1 VSIMGKFCTS
11 CGTALN
17 EGAKFCAKCGA
28 NAFQSNESAQISTA
42 ATTQPVKSEQEIP
55 KTMNS
60 TKKKPPINRAS
71 DDAPQHSPM
80 GAGKFIIAYICQSL
94 MVLKNPKQMLP
105 TVLLGLVWLVLA
117 LLGSFGINPF
127 PVRILSFLTFAQG
140 GMFGGVFGAV
150 GGILGKV
157 AVAAFLNA
165 AIVPL
170 FQKKAPFSGI
180 GGGIKGFF
188 SGIAVKSITAVAPLL
203 GGVGA
208 SLLLYAFM
216 NSNQSL
222 QNSMVGIIAFV
233 MLLQNL
239 GRQGGFLWGL
249 AFSAANS
256 LSKGRTPSYISVT
269 RCISGMTLGFA
280 LGVALSVIGLRWCS
294 GLGVLLL
301 LVALISGVVSKNKKE
316 AAKV

>member
-1 VSIMGKFCTS
+1 MGKFCTS
-11 CGTALN
+11 CGAAMN
-17 EGAKFCAKCGA
+17 EGAKFCTGCGA
-28 NAFQSNESAQISTA
+28 RVNQSEETKPEIIKTEQAGQKAAPEETRKATPPAAEKSAPRQS
-42 ATTQPVKSEQEIP
+42 Q
-55 KTMNS
+55 
-60 TKKKPPINRAS
+60 
-71 DDAPQHSPM
+71 M
-80 GAGKFIIAYICQSL
+80 GIGKFIADYIRQSL
-94 MVLKNPKQMLP
+94 AVLKNPKQLLP
-105 TVLLGLVWLVLA
+105 TIVLGLVWLALA
-117 LLGSFGINPF
+117 LLGSFGINPL

-157 AVAAFLNA
+157 VVAAFLNA

-170 FQKKAPFSGI
+170 FQKKAPFSGL
-180 GGGIKGFF
+180 GGNIKGFF
-188 SGIAVKSITAVAPLL
+188 SGLAVKGITAVAPLL

-208 SLLLYAFM
+208 ALLLYAFM

-256 LSKGRTPSYISVT
+256 LSKGRTPSYIGVT

-280 LGVALSVIGLRWCS
+280 LGVALSAMGLRWCAW
-294 GLGVLLL
+294 LGTVLLIA
-301 LVALISGVVSKNKKE
+301 ALIFVIVSKGKKE
-316 AAKV
+316 VAVA

>member
-1 VSIMGKFCTS
+1 MGKFCTS

-28 NAFQSNESAQISTA
+28 SAFQSNKSAQISTETPETA
-42 ATTQPVKSEQEIP
+42 KSEQKIS

-60 TKKKPPINRAS
+60 TKKKQPINRPS
-71 DDAPQHSPM
+71 GDAPQHSPM
-80 GAGKFIIAYICQSL
+80 GAGKFIVAYIRQSL
-94 MVLKNPKQMLP
+94 TVLKNPKQMLP
-105 TVLLGLVWLVLA
+105 TVVLGLVWLVLA
-117 LLGSFGINPF
+117 LLGSFGINPL

-140 GMFGGVFGAV
+140 GMFGGVLSAA

-157 AVAAFLNA
+157 VVAAFLNA

-188 SGIAVKSITAVAPLL
+188 GGLAVKSITAVAPLL

-216 NSNQSL
+216 NSTQSL

-233 MLLQNL
+233 ILLQNI
-239 GRQGGFLWGL
+239 GKQGGFLWGL

-256 LSKGRTPSYISVT
+256 LSKGRTPSYIGVS
-269 RCISGMTLGFA
+269 RCVSGMTLGFA
-280 LGVALSVIGLRWCS
+280 LGVALSVMGLRWCAW
-294 GLGVLLL
+294 LGFLL
-301 LVALISGVVSKNKKE
+301 LVVALIFFIVSRNKKE
-316 AAKV
+316 VAAA

>member
-1 VSIMGKFCTS
+1 MGKFCTS
-11 CGTALN
+11 CGAALN
-17 EGAKFCAKCGA
+17 EGAKFCATCGA
-28 NAFQSNESAQISTA
+28 NALQSNEFAQISRGTPETA
-42 ATTQPVKSEQEIP
+42 KSEQEIP
-55 KTMNS
+55 KTRNS
-60 TKKKPPINRAS
+60 TKKKPPINRVS
-71 DDAPQHSPM
+71 VDAPQHSPV
-80 GAGKFIIAYICQSL
+80 GVGKFISAYIRQMST
-94 MVLKNPKQMLP
+94 VLKKPQQMLP

-117 LLGSFGINPF
+117 LLGSLGINPL

-157 AVAAFLNA
+157 VVAAFLNA
-165 AIVPL
+165 VIVPL
-170 FQKKAPFSGI
+170 FHKKAPFSGI
-180 GGGIKGFF
+180 GGGIKSFF
-188 SGIAVKSITAVAPLL
+188 GGLALEGITAVAPLL

-256 LSKGRTPSYISVT
+256 LSKGRTPSYIEVT

-280 LGVALSVIGLRWCS
+280 LGVALSAVGLHWCAW
-294 GLGVLLL
+294 LGTVLII
-301 LVALISGVVSKNKKE
+301 ATLIVGIVSKDKKE
-316 AAKV
+316 VAAA

>member
-1 VSIMGKFCTS
+1 MGKFCIS
-11 CGTALN
+11 CGAALN

-28 NAFQSNESAQISTA
+28 NAFQSNESAQISTETPPQA
-42 ATTQPVKSEQEIP
+42 AKSEQEIP
-55 KTMNS
+55 KTMNN
-60 TKKKPPINRAS
+60 TKKKPLINQAS
-71 DDAPQHSPM
+71 ENAPQHSSM
-80 GAGKFIIAYICQSL
+80 GTGKFIITYIRQSL
-94 MVLKNPKQMLP
+94 TVLKNPKQMLP
-105 TVLLGLVWLVLA
+105 TALLGLVWLVLA
-117 LLGSFGINPF
+117 LLGSFGINPL

-239 GRQGGFLWGL
+239 GRQGGFL
-249 AFSAANS
+249 
-256 LSKGRTPSYISVT
+256 
-269 RCISGMTLGFA
+269 
-280 LGVALSVIGLRWCS
+280 
-294 GLGVLLL
+294 
-301 LVALISGVVSKNKKE
+301 
-316 AAKV
+316 

>member
-1 VSIMGKFCTS
+1 MGKFCTS
-11 CGTALN
+11 CGTAMN

-28 NAFQSNESAQISTA
+28 NGFQSNESAQISTETPEA
-42 ATTQPVKSEQEIP
+42 AKFEQEIP

-60 TKKKPPINRAS
+60 KKKKPPINRAS

-80 GAGKFIIAYICQSL
+80 GAGKFIIAYIRQSL
-94 MVLKNPKQMLP
+94 TVLKNPKQMLP
-105 TVLLGLVWLVLA
+105 TVVLGLAWLVLA
-117 LLGSFGINPF
+117 LLGSFGINPL

-140 GMFGGVFGAV
+140 GMFGGVLGAA

-157 AVAAFLNA
+157 VVAAFLNA

-170 FQKKAPFSGI
+170 FRKKAPFSGI

-188 SGIAVKSITAVAPLL
+188 GGLAVKSIAAVAPLL

-233 MLLQNL
+233 LLLQNI

-249 AFSAANS
+249 AFSAAKS
-256 LSKGRTPSYISVT
+256 LSKGRTTSYIGVA

-280 LGVALSVIGLRWCS
+280 LGVALSAIGLRWCVW
-294 GLGVLLL
+294 LGMLLMIAVLIF
-301 LVALISGVVSKNKKE
+301 VIVSKGNRE
-316 AAKV
+316 VAGI

>member
-1 VSIMGKFCTS
+1 MGKFCTS
-11 CGTALN
+11 CGMALN
-17 EGAKFCAKCGA
+17 EDAKFCAKCGA
-28 NAFQSNESAQISTA
+28 NAFQSIESAQISTETPPEVA
-42 ATTQPVKSEQEIP
+42 KSEQEIP

-60 TKKKPPINRAS
+60 TKKKPPIDRAS

-80 GAGKFIIAYICQSL
+80 GAGKFIIAYIRQSL
-94 MVLKNPKQMLP
+94 AVLKNPQQMLP

-117 LLGSFGINPF
+117 LLGSFKINPL

-140 GMFGGVFGAV
+140 GMFGGVLGAA

-157 AVAAFLNA
+157 VVAAFLNA

-188 SGIAVKSITAVAPLL
+188 GGLAVKSITAVAPLL

-216 NSNQSL
+216 NSSQSL
-222 QNSMVGIIAFV
+222 ENSMVGIIAFV

-239 GRQGGFLWGL
+239 GRQGGFLWEL
-249 AFSAANS
+249 AFSVANI
-256 LSKGRTPSYISVT
+256 LSKGRAPSYIGVR

-280 LGVALSVIGLRWCS
+280 LGVALSAMGLHWCAW
-294 GLGVLLL
+294 LGTVLLIA
-301 LVALISGVVSKNKKE
+301 ALIFVIVLKNKKE
-316 AAKV
+316 VAAV

>member
-1 VSIMGKFCTS
+1 MGKFCTS

-28 NAFQSNESAQISTA
+28 NAFQSNESAQISTGTPEA
-42 ATTQPVKSEQEIP
+42 AKSEQEIQ

-60 TKKKPPINRAS
+60 TKKKPPINQAS
-71 DDAPQHSPM
+71 DNAPQHSPM
-80 GAGKFIIAYICQSL
+80 GAGKFIITYIRQSL
-94 MVLKNPKQMLP
+94 TVLKNPKQMLP
-105 TVLLGLVWLVLA
+105 TALLGLVWLVLA
-117 LLGSFGINPF
+117 LLGSFGINPL

-157 AVAAFLNA
+157 VVAAFLNA
-165 AIVPL
+165 AIMPL
-170 FQKKAPFSGI
+170 FQKKAPFSGL
-180 GGGIKGFF
+180 GGGIKGLF
-188 SGIAVKSITAVAPLL
+188 GGLAVKGATAVAPLL

-233 MLLQNL
+233 MLLQSIGN
-239 GRQGGFLWGL
+239 RGGFLWGL
-249 AFSAANS
+249 IFSAASS
-256 LSKGRTPSYISVT
+256 LSKGRTPSYIGVS

-280 LGVALSVIGLRWCS
+280 LGVALSATGLKLC
-294 GLGVLLL
+294 GVLGALL
-301 LVALISGVVSKNKKE
+301 LVAALIFGIVSKNKKE
-316 AAKV
+316 VAAA

>member
-1 VSIMGKFCTS
+1 MGKFCTK

-17 EGAKFCAKCGA
+17 ESAKFCAKCGA
-28 NAFQSNESAQISTA
+28 NAFHSNESAQISTESP
-42 ATTQPVKSEQEIP
+42 TQSAKSEQEIS
-55 KTMNS
+55 KTINS
-60 TKKKPPINRAS
+60 RKKKPPINRAS
-71 DDAPQHSPM
+71 EDAPQHSPM
-80 GAGKFIIAYICQSL
+80 GAGKFIIAYIRQSL
-94 MVLKNPKQMLP
+94 TVLKNPKQMLP
-105 TVLLGLVWLVLA
+105 TALLGFVWLVLA
-117 LLGSFGINPF
+117 LLSSFGINPL

-140 GMFGGVFGAV
+140 GMFGGIFGAV

-180 GGGIKGFF
+180 GSGIKGFF
-188 SGIAVKSITAVAPLL
+188 GGLVVKSITAIAPLL
-203 GGVGA
+203 GGVGT

-239 GRQGGFLWGL
+239 SRQGGFLWGL

-256 LSKGRTPSYISVT
+256 LSKGKAPSYIGVT

-280 LGVALSVIGLRWCS
+280 LGVALSAMGLRWCAW
-294 GLGVLLL
+294 LGTALLIAA
-301 LVALISGVVSKNKKE
+301 LVFVIVSKGKKE
-316 AAKV
+316 VAAA

>member
-1 VSIMGKFCTS
+1 MGKFCTS

-17 EGAKFCAKCGA
+17 EGAKFCTKCGA
-28 NAFQSNESAQISTA
+28 GVFQSSESAQAGKQTPKDA
-42 ATTQPVKSEQEIP
+42 KSEQEIL
-55 KTMNS
+55 KTVNS
-60 TKKKPPINRAS
+60 TKNELPVTRAS
-71 DDAPQHSPM
+71 GDTSTNKP
-80 GAGKFIIAYICQSL
+80 AGIAKFIVAYLRQAL
-94 MVLKNPKQMLP
+94 AVLKNPKQMLP
-105 TVLLGLVWLVLA
+105 TALLGLVWLVLA
-117 LLGSFGINPF
+117 LLGSFGINPI

-140 GMFGGVFGAV
+140 GMFGGVLGAA

-157 AVAAFLNA
+157 VVAAFLNA

-203 GGVGA
+203 GGVGV

-233 MLLQNL
+233 MLLQ
-239 GRQGGFLWGL
+239 GIGKQGGFLWGL
-249 AFSAANS
+249 AFSTASS
-256 LSKGRTPSYISVT
+256 LSRGRTPSYIGVT
-269 RCISGMTLGFA
+269 RCVSGMTLGFA
-280 LGVALSVIGLRWCS
+280 LGVALSAMGLRWCAW
-294 GLGVLLL
+294 LGFLLL
-301 LVALISGVVSKNKKE
+301 IAALVFIIVSKGKKE
-316 AAKV
+316 VATA

>member
-1 VSIMGKFCTS
+1 MGKFCAS

-17 EGAKFCAKCGA
+17 EDAKFCAKCGSK
-28 NAFQSNESAQISTA
+28 AFQSNESLQINTE
-42 ATTQPVKSEQEIP
+42 TPPETVKSEQEIP
-55 KTMNS
+55 KTMNN
-60 TKKKPPINRAS
+60 TKNNPPIARAS
-71 DDAPQHSPM
+71 NDGPQNNPIGM
-80 GAGKFIIAYICQSL
+80 GKFITEYINQSL
-94 MVLKNPKQMLP
+94 TVLKNPKQMLP
-105 TVLLGLVWLVLA
+105 TVVLGLVWLVLA
-117 LLGSFGINPF
+117 LLGSLGINPL

-140 GMFGGVFGAV
+140 GMFGGVLSAA

-157 AVAAFLNA
+157 VVAAFLNA
-165 AIVPL
+165 AIMPL

-188 SGIAVKSITAVAPLL
+188 GGLAVKSITAVAPLL

-208 SLLLYAFM
+208 SLLLYTFM
-216 NSNQSL
+216 NSTQSL

-256 LSKGRTPSYISVT
+256 FSKGRTPSYIGVT

-280 LGVALSVIGLRWCS
+280 LGMTLSAMGLRWCAW
-294 GLGVLLL
+294 LGIVLLIA
-301 LVALISGVVSKNKKE
+301 ALIFVIVSKNKKE
-316 AAKV
+316 VAAA